1 MSLWANHQTIF
12 LSWASQKNQRG
23 LRLAPLRPYKLMIQR
38 VQFIE
43 GSDSRN
49 ELLSD
54 IYLVASPKRFSPHF
68 HGQAK
73 GLLLGPE
80 NFDGHAKLLSF
91 KSRSLSLLHRHGWDE
106 RIFLFNISQSYP
118 KSRVLLAINQ
128 TVHTFDCKVK
138 HLEFHERTFRSCKSP
153 WLIQL

>member
-1 MSLWANHQTIF
+1 
-12 LSWASQKNQRG
+12 
-23 LRLAPLRPYKLMIQR
+23 MIQR

-73 GLLLGPE
+73 G
-80 NFDGHAKLLSF
+80 
-91 KSRSLSLLHRHGWDE
+91 
-106 RIFLFNISQSYP
+106 
-118 KSRVLLAINQ
+118 VLIEINQ
-128 TVHTFDCKVK
+128 AHFLLQSKT
-138 HLEFHERTFRSCKSP
+138 P
-153 WLIQL
+153 

>member
-1 MSLWANHQTIF
+1 MSLWANHQAIF
-12 LSWASQKNQRG
+12 LSQAPQKNQRG
-23 LRLAPLRPYKLMIQR
+23 LGLAPLRPYKLMIQR

-91 KSRSLSLLHRHGWDE
+91 KSRSLSPSAQTWVRRKNFPLRHFTIVS
-106 RIFLFNISQSYP
+106 RYC
-118 KSRVLLAINQ
+118 RVLIEINQ
-128 TVHTFDCKVK
+128 AHF
-138 HLEFHERTFRSCKSP
+138 
-153 WLIQL
+153 

>member
-1 MSLWANHQTIF
+1 MQVHHVFTAVVPVKVNELVGQSSGHFFI
-12 LSWASQKNQRG
+12 LSPQKNQRG

-91 KSRSLSLLHRHGWDE
+91 KSRSLSP
-106 RIFLFNISQSYP
+106 S
-118 KSRVLLAINQ
+118 AQ
-128 TVHTFDCKVK
+128 TWVRRKNFP
-138 HLEFHERTFRSCKSP
+138 L
-153 WLIQL
+153 

>member
-1 MSLWANHQTIF
+1 
-12 LSWASQKNQRG
+12 
-23 LRLAPLRPYKLMIQR
+23 MIQR

-54 IYLVASPKRFSPHF
+54 VYLVASPKRFSPHF

-73 GLLLGPE
+73 GLLLGPK

-91 KSRSLSLLHRHGWDE
+91 KIQ
-106 RIFLFNISQSYP
+106 IFIPICIDMGETKEISFQ
-118 KSRVLLAINQ
+118 I
-128 TVHTFDCKVK
+128 
-138 HLEFHERTFRSCKSP
+138 FHNHILTKG
-153 WLIQL
+153 I

>member
-1 MSLWANHQTIF
+1 MKVGCLKNHLNASAPCIYCCSARKSKWACGPIIRPFF
-12 LSWASQKNQRG
+12 LSWAPQKNQRG

-91 KSRSLSLLHRHGWDE
+91 KSRSLSPSAQTWVRRKNFPLRHFT
-106 RIFLFNISQSYP
+106 IVSLQ
-118 KSRVLLAINQ
+118 
-128 TVHTFDCKVK
+128 
-138 HLEFHERTFRSCKSP
+138 
-153 WLIQL
+153 